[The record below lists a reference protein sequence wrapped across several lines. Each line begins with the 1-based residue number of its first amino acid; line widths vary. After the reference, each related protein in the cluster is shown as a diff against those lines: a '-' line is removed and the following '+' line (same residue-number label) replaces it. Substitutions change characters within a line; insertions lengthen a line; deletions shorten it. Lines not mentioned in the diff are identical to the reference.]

1 MTGPTEYSFYR
12 AADGIFLPLI
22 MTLPSVAALEANM
35 PPGCVAIEGRFD
47 HLSQRVDLET
57 DQVVAYQP
65 PAPPDDDLQTWS
77 WDTSRKRWVSTPT
90 TAAIAIKVRAE
101 RGQRMASCDWVTLRS
116 VRTGQPI
123 PGDWLTYL
131 QALAD
136 VPTQPGF
143 PNSITWPTAPDETQG
158 RITP

>member
-1 MTGPTEYSFYR
+1 MTGPTEYSFWR

-57 DQVVAYQP
+57 DQVVDYQP
-65 PAPPDDDLQTWS
+65 PAPPDDAMQTWS
-77 WDTSRKRWVSTPT
+77 WSVSIKRWVSSPT
-90 TAAIAIKVRAE
+90 TAAIAAKVRAE
-101 RGQRMASCDWVTLRS
+101 RDLRMAAADWVTLRS

-123 PGDWLTYL
+123 PAGWAAYL

-136 VPTQPGF
+136 VPEQPGF
-143 PNSITWPTAPDETQG
+143 PMSIDWPVPPEQ
-158 RITP
+158 